1 MILFKQRQL
10 KKRLFNEW
18 QKNRET
24 NEIRYISRC
33 DGCLI
38 LYDYQQRVFRKHF
51 FYDGYEEKLEFF
63 KIMNEIGRTKCYDF
77 L

>member
-24 NEIRYISRC
+24 NEIRYISRR
-33 DGCLI
+33 DGCLMVYIQGI
-38 LYDYQQRVFRKHF
+38 LTKRF
-51 FYDGYEEKLEFF
+51 FVMAMK
-63 KIMNEIGRTKCYDF
+63 KN
-77 L
+77 